1 MKRRSRAV
9 KWEPDIDFTP
19 SRSLASRIATLI
31 AVVTTLFLVVN
42 LTLFYLFL
50 LPSLRKQE
58 SMFARKIAYQIRG
71 ALQSSLNDLVSLN
84 EDWSNWDAMYRAV
97 EDWTPAFEEEALPQ
111 EVFESLDI
119 DYVGVFDGNGH
130 PVYSRELVDA
140 PEGFVLVRIQ
150 LEQSLKRTLLDAETE
165 PVTGIFRTP
174 RGPMFFSSEQIV
186 RSDSTGDP
194 RGTLVMG
201 RRIRAHVIDRISELV
216 REKVQIVPLDGY
228 DFVQGES
235 EGMVIGRSGMKLVV
249 VFPVKDY
256 FHRDLFALRVD
267 LERSLFEVLYQSTM
281 ISMGTLL
288 VAFLVLIVTVS
299 QGIERIA
306 LRRIMNTV
314 RRLQRSHAG
323 KLQLD
328 RIPEEGDDEIT
339 LLQRTFNRLLE
350 RISYEERVRRDLEQE
365 MRKIER
371 LATAGRVTGNILHEI
386 NNPIRVIKNC
396 LFALEK
402 KPEESTETLAL
413 LKKEV
418 RQLGHITNQLLDF
431 TRGEHDLTVQRL
443 DLITVLKESIL
454 SIETAFP
461 EAADRI
467 ELKTESSSVR
477 VGGDRNRLKQVFFN
491 VMKNGLEAME
501 FDGSLTVEVSVNDE
515 NGFVTVTVSDQGPGI
530 TPEDLPHLFEPF
542 YSRHKES
549 GVGLG
554 LSVSYD
560 IMKRHGGDIKV
571 DSNEGTGARFRIR
584 IPGEREVENHV
595 AE

>member
-1 MKRRSRAV
+1 MRRRSRAV

-19 SRSLASRIATLI
+19 TRSLTGRIATLI

-42 LTLFYLFL
+42 VTLFYLFL

-71 ALQSSLNDLVSLN
+71 ALESSLNDLVSLN

-97 EDWTPAFEEEALPQ
+97 DDWTLEFQDEALPQ
-111 EVFESLDI
+111 EVFESLNI
-119 DYVGVFDGNGH
+119 DYVGVFDRNGD

-140 PEGFVLVRIQ
+140 PEGPVLVSTD
-150 LEQSLKRTLLDAETE
+150 LEQRLKHTLLSADSES
-165 PVTGIFRTP
+165 VTGIFRMP
-174 RGPMFFSSEQIV
+174 RGPMFFSAEQIV

-194 RGTLVMG
+194 RGTLVMA
-201 RRIRAHVIDRISELV
+201 RRIQAHVIDRISELV
-216 REKVQIVPLDGY
+216 REKVQMVPLQGY

-235 EGMVIGRSGMKLVV
+235 EGMMVARSGMKLVV
-249 VFPVKDY
+249 VFPVEDY

-299 QGIERIA
+299 RGIERIA
-306 LRRIMNTV
+306 LRRIMSTA
-314 RRLQRSHAG
+314 RRLHRSHAG

-328 RIPEEGDDEIT
+328 KIPEEGDDEIT
-339 LLQRTFNRLLE
+339 LLQRTFNRLLD
-350 RISYEERVRRDLEQE
+350 RISHEERVRRDLERE
-365 MRKIER
+365 MRQIER

-402 KPEESTETLAL
+402 NPDQSSETLAL

-443 DLITVLKESIL
+443 DLIAVLRESIL

-461 EAADRI
+461 EAADQI
-467 ELKTESSSVR
+467 EMKTESRSVR
-477 VGGDRNRLKQVFFN
+477 VGADRNRLKQVFFN

-501 FDGSLTVEVSVNDE
+501 FRGTLTVDVSVNTE
-515 NGFVTVTVSDQGPGI
+515 SGFVTVTVTDQGPGI
-530 TPEDLPHLFEPF
+530 PPEDLPHLFEPF

-560 IMKRHGGDIKV
+560 IMKRHGGDIEV
-571 DSNEGTGARFRIR
+571 DSGPEGGARFHLR

-595 AE
+595 TE